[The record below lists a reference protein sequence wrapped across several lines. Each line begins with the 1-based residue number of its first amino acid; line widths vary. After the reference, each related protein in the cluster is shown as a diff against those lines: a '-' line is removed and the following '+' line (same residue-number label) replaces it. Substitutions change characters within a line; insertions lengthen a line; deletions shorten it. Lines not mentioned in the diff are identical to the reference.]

1 MRNFNFPKN
10 TYLKRIDHGDT
21 PRLTEEG
28 LAALHR
34 AQAFAI
40 PFENFDIQLG
50 RIISLAPEALVE
62 KLLRRARGGYC
73 FELNGLFLM
82 ALKAF
87 GFDARALLARVHLHG
102 KPSGR
107 GHQIVLVELHG
118 RRWIADVGFG
128 HPHLLRPIPL
138 ELNRATTHGERQFRL
153 SDAGRFGIMLQTRAG
168 DGWQDLYSFDLGHVF
183 PGDIAYGNH
192 FTSTHPDA
200 FFTNARV
207 AALPR
212 EEGAITLY
220 NLTLVERVAHR
231 EFTTELPEGPAFMEA
246 LRTHFGIE
254 LDLPYEALRP
264 LLGCP

>member
-1 MRNFNFPKN
+1 MHNFHFAKDA
-10 TYLKRIDHGDT
+10 YLERINHDGI
-21 PRLTEEG
+21 PRRTEDG

-34 AQAFAI
+34 AQIFAI
-40 PFENFDIQLG
+40 PFENFDIQMG
-50 RIISLAPEALVE
+50 RGISLAPEALVD

-102 KPSGR
+102 EPSGR
-107 GHQIVLVELHG
+107 GHQIVLVEIRN

-128 HPHLLRPIPL
+128 YPHLHRPIPL
-138 ELNRATTHGERQFRL
+138 ELNHPTDQGGRRFRL
-153 SDAGRFGIMLQTRAG
+153 SEAGPFGIMLQTWEG
-168 DGWQDLYSFDLGHVF
+168 GGWRDVYSFDLGHVF

-192 FTSTHPDA
+192 FTATHPDSL
-200 FFTNARV
+200 FTSARV

-212 EEGAITLY
+212 EEGAVTLH
-220 NLTLVERVAHR
+220 NLTLRERAANQDFVR
-231 EFTTELPEGPAFMEA
+231 ELPEGPAYMEA

-254 LDLPYEALRP
+254 LDLPYNALRP
-264 LLGCP
+264 L